1 MRTIR
6 LAALALVFTL
16 LPACSTLPLGP
27 DGAQTQAQPAASLE
41 MQAYALVE
49 IYSTALNTAAGLVA
63 HPDTPPAIVAAL
75 ARAEAAATPAA
86 NAVLGALAASL
97 RAAQSPESTID
108 STKAHRALTQALKD
122 ARGPIRQLAEA
133 TRP

>member
-6 LAALALVFTL
+6 LAAMALVFTL

-27 DGAQTQAQPAASLE
+27 DGAHTQAQPAASLE
-41 MQAYALVE
+41 AQAYALVE
-49 IYSTALNTAAGLVA
+49 IYSSALNAAASLVA

-75 ARAEAAATPAA
+75 ARAEAVATPAA
-86 NAVLGALAASL
+86 NAVLGALAVSL

-108 STKAHRALTQALKD
+108 STKAHRALAQAIED